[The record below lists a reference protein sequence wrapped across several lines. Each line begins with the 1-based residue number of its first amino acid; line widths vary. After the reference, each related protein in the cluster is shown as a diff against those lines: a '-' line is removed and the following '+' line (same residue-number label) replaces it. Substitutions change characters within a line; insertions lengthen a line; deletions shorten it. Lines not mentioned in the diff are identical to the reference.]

1 MDLGRKVKERR
12 EELGLSQ
19 DEVATRMGY
28 KSRSSVNKIEAGR
41 PVSQKIIKKLA
52 KALNVSEPYL
62 MGFEDTP
69 EPYSAP
75 AGIMPLP
82 DLSGLN
88 KIPVLGTIACG
99 SPITANQ
106 EYDYIEIDE
115 MIKADF
121 CVRADG
127 ESMIDAGIR
136 SGSIVLCRYTE
147 QVENG
152 QIAAVSIDDD
162 VTLKKFYSYGD
173 TVVLRPCNPDFPE
186 QVYTKDELNHIHII
200 GKAVT
205 CISSIN

>member
-1 MDLGRKVKERR
+1 MDLGKKVKERR

-19 DEVATRMGY
+19 DELATRMGY

-52 KALNVSEPYL
+52 VALKVSEPFL
-62 MGFEDTP
+62 MGFEESP
-69 EPYSAP
+69 AP
-75 AGIMPLP
+75 TGGPVGILPLP
-82 DLSGLN
+82 DLSGLR

-106 EYDYIEIDE
+106 EYSYIEIDE

-121 CVRADG
+121 CVRAEGD
-127 ESMIDAGIR
+127 SMIDAGIR

-152 QIAAVSIDDD
+152 EIAAISIADD

-173 TVVLRPCNPDFPE
+173 TIVLRPCNPDFHE
-186 QVYTKDELNHIHII
+186 QVYTRDELNDIRII